1 MRSPLPFAA
10 LTGAMLASAVAAQSE
25 EDRWKA
31 PPPAWEGTWA
41 GTIGTLP
48 VHLCL
53 NNTPYMNR
61 GAYYYDAHKA
71 LIRLELDD
79 EKQDWVEGELD
90 NKAGPRL
97 KIAGERDALS
107 GTWTDGKRS
116 LPVQLRR
123 IGGPSQEFEGP
134 CSSMEFQRPRVSA
147 VRLTS
152 KAGSMDGAKF
162 TTWSFRPG
170 KPFDDIEIST
180 FTLDRTD
187 SGVTKVNGLLR
198 ETLPRPDGTGVWL
211 DCMASNA
218 NAHGTDGSYSE
229 SIEPTLITQRWLAVA
244 HSGESYC
251 GGAHP
256 ENYNRPRTFDLL
268 AGAEVD
274 PLDWFKPSAVK
285 VETFE
290 TSDEP
295 AKTLTKP
302 FRASILQGWKPE
314 DPECGAAIREEEFWN
329 IGIGRAGL
337 VFSPSLPR
345 VIMACGEDFTIPFAR
360 LTPWLNA
367 KGQAAV
373 ASIDAEASG
382 KR

>member
-10 LTGAMLASAVAAQSE
+10 LAGALLAWAAAAQSE

-48 VHLCL
+48 VHVCL

-71 LIRLELDD
+71 LIPLELDE

-90 NKAGPRL
+90 NKRAPRL
-97 KIAGERDALS
+97 KIAGKADALS

-134 CSSMEFQRPRVSA
+134 CASMEFQRPRVSA
-147 VRLTS
+147 VRLAS
-152 KAGSMDGAKF
+152 RPGSMDGVKF
-162 TTWSFRPG
+162 TTWSFTPG

-187 SGVTKVNGLLR
+187 SGAATVNAILR
-198 ETLPRPDGTGVWL
+198 QALPLPDGTGTWL

-218 NAHGTDGSYSE
+218 NAHGSDGSYSE
-229 SIEPTLITQRWLAVA
+229 SIEPTLITRRWLAVA
-244 HSGESYC
+244 HSGEDYC

-256 ENYNRPRTFDLL
+256 ENYNRLRTFDLM
-268 AGAEVD
+268 AGTEVD
-274 PLDWFKPSAVK
+274 PHDWFKPSAVK
-285 VETFE
+285 VESFATA
-290 TSDEP
+290 DEP
-295 AKTLTKP
+295 AKTLTEP
-302 FRASILQGWKPE
+302 FRDEILKGWKPE
-314 DPECGAAIREEEFWN
+314 DPECAGAIREQEFWS
-329 IGIGRAGL
+329 IGISRTGL

-345 VIMACGEDFTIPFAR
+345 VIMACGEDFTVPFPK
-360 LTPWLNA
+360 LTPWLNST
-367 KGQAAV
+367 GQAAV
-373 ASIDAEASG
+373 ASIQAEAG
-382 KR
+382 NRR

>member
-1 MRSPLPFAA
+1 MRSSLPFAA
-10 LTGAMLASAVAAQSE
+10 LAGALLASAATAQSE

-41 GTIGTLP
+41 GTIGSLP
-48 VHLCL
+48 VHVCL

-79 EKQDWVEGELD
+79 KEQAWVEGELD
-90 NKAGPRL
+90 NKSGPRL
-97 KIAGERDALS
+97 RVEGNADALS

-123 IGGPSQEFEGP
+123 ISGPSQEFEGP
-134 CSSMEFQRPRVSA
+134 CSSMEFQRPRVTA
-147 VRLTS
+147 VRLAS

-162 TTWSFRPG
+162 TTWSFAPG

-187 SGVTKVNGLLR
+187 SGAAKVNGLLR
-198 ETLPRPDGTGVWL
+198 EVLPRPDGTGTWL

-218 NAHGTDGSYSE
+218 NAHGSDGSYSE
-229 SIEPTLITQRWLAVA
+229 SIEPTLITRRWLAVA
-244 HSGESYC
+244 HSGEDYC

-256 ENYNRPRTFDLL
+256 ENYNRLRTFDLM
-268 AGAEVD
+268 AGTEVD
-274 PLDWFKPSAVK
+274 PHDWFKPSAVK
-285 VETFE
+285 VETFA
-290 TSDEP
+290 TADEP
-295 AKTLTKP
+295 AKTLTEP
-302 FRASILQGWKPE
+302 FRAEILQGWKPE
-314 DPECGAAIREEEFWN
+314 DPECAGAIREQEFWS
-329 IGIGRAGL
+329 IGISRTGF

-345 VIMACGEDFTIPFAR
+345 VIMACGEDFAVPFAK

-373 ASIDAEASG
+373 ASIQAEG
-382 KR
+382 GNRR

>member
-1 MRSPLPFAA
+1 MRSTLPFAA
-10 LTGAMLASAVAAQSE
+10 LIGALLAPAAAAQNE

-48 VHLCL
+48 VHVCL
-53 NNTPYMNR
+53 NNTPYMNQ

-71 LIRLELDD
+71 LIRLDLD
-79 EKQDWVEGELD
+79 EKGQDWVEGELD
-90 NKAGPRL
+90 KKAGPRL
-97 KIAGERDALS
+97 KIVGKGDALS
-107 GTWTDGKRS
+107 GAWTDGKKS

-134 CSSMEFQRPRVSA
+134 CASMEFQRPRVSP

-152 KAGSMDGAKF
+152 KAGTKDGTKF
-162 TTWSFRPG
+162 TTWSFVPG
-170 KPFDDIEIST
+170 TPFEDIEVST

-187 SGVTKVNGLLR
+187 AGVPKVNALLR
-198 ETLPRPDGTGVWL
+198 EVLPRPDGTGTWL
-211 DCMASNA
+211 DCMAANA
-218 NAHGTDGSYSE
+218 NAHGVDGDYSE
-229 SIEPTLITQRWLAVA
+229 SIEPTLITRRWLAAA
-244 HSGESYC
+244 HSGDDYC

-256 ENYNRPRTFDLL
+256 ENYNRPRTFDLM

-274 PLDWFKPSAVK
+274 PSDWLKPSAVT
-285 VETFE
+285 VTQFE
-290 TSDEP
+290 QGDEP
-295 AKTLTKP
+295 AKTLTEP
-302 FRASILQGWKPE
+302 FRAMILKGWKPD
-314 DPECGAAIREEEFWN
+314 DPECRDAVASQEFWN
-329 IGIGRAGL
+329 IGISRAGL

-345 VIMACGEDFTIPFAR
+345 VVMACGEDFTIPFAR
-360 LTPWLNA
+360 LQPWLNA

-373 ASIDAEASG
+373 ASLQAEAGG